1 MDETDG
7 RTQEPTAS
15 YVNVKFIFGRFVIHG
30 LRLARCARKGNSGS
44 TKHFF
49 GRSMIEFNLKKL
61 LKSRVPVLKWLPF
74 YTIHDALGDL
84 VAGLTVGLTLIPQA
98 IAYAGLAGLTP
109 QYGLYSAFAGSFVY
123 IVFGTCREVNIGPTA
138 LISLLTYT
146 YARGNPEYAVL
157 LCFLS
162 GCVTI
167 IFGILRLGFLVE
179 FVSIPV
185 VSGFTSAASVII
197 ACSQIK
203 SLLGLKIR
211 GESFVEIWKELANNI
226 GQTRIPDLVLSCC
239 CILVLLTLKKL
250 KDLKVSN
257 EILKKSIWFLGTGR
271 NALVVILCAVVS
283 YVYENHGGA
292 PFILTGHID
301 AGLPSVGP
309 PSFSRIAG
317 NRTETFVDMC
327 KNLGTGIV
335 VVPLISIIGNI
346 AIAKAF
352 SRGQF
357 LDATQEMLTLGLCN
371 VVGSFFHSMPVTGS
385 FSRSAVNNASGVRT
399 PLGGVYTGILVILAL
414 SLLTPYFYYIPRATL
429 SSVIISAVIFM
440 VEVKIIQPIWKC
452 SKRDLIPTFTTFFA
466 CLFAGVELGILI
478 GVTIDLAI
486 LIYFNARPTIYI
498 EYRNTPT
505 SSYTLVRPSAG
516 LLFPAVDYLRIYLI
530 EHLANDH
537 HKLLKTFK
545 NSKVVVLDCKHID
558 KIDFTAAQGLNMV
571 MRDFKEK
578 NHRLIMLRPSK
589 EILRSVQSLCE
600 ETIKVVNNDIELMA
614 ALKKLSTSKRAPT
627 ISTEVI
633 DMSNLKA
640 TDGTRDELTCTKL

>member
-1 MDETDG
+1 MT
-7 RTQEPTAS
+7 
-15 YVNVKFIFGRFVIHG
+15 G
-30 LRLARCARKGNSGS
+30 L
-44 TKHFF
+44 
-49 GRSMIEFNLKKL
+49 NLKRL
-61 LKSRVPVLKWLPF
+61 LKNRIPVLKWLPL
-74 YTIHDALGDL
+74 YRTKDALGDL

-123 IVFGTCREVNIGPTA
+123 IIFGTCREVNIGPTA

-146 YARGNPEYAVL
+146 YARGIPEYAIL

-162 GCVTI
+162 GCVTVVL
-167 IFGILRLGFLVE
+167 GILRLGFLVE

-185 VSGFTSAASVII
+185 VSGFTSAASLII

-203 SLLGLKIR
+203 SLLGLRIH

-226 GQTRIPDLVLSCC
+226 HRTRIPDLILSCC
-239 CILVLLTLKKL
+239 CILILLTLKKL
-250 KDLKVSN
+250 KDIKVSN
-257 EILKKSIWFLGTGR
+257 GILKKSIWFLGTGR

-283 YVYENHGGA
+283 YIYENRGGA
-292 PFILTGHID
+292 PFYLTGHIN
-301 AGLPSVGP
+301 AGLPSITP
-309 PSFSRIAG
+309 PPFYRNIR
-317 NRTETFVDMC
+317 NETETFVDMC
-327 KNLGTGIV
+327 KNLGTGIL
-335 VVPLISIIGNI
+335 VVPLISIIGNV

-352 SRGQF
+352 SRGQS

-371 VVGSFFHSMPVTGS
+371 IVGSFFHSMPVTGS

-399 PLGGVYTGILVILAL
+399 PLGGIYTGILVILSL

-429 SSVIISAVIFM
+429 SSVIVCAVIFM
-440 VEVKIIQPIWKC
+440 VEVKMIRPMWKC
-452 SKRDLIPTFTTFFA
+452 SKRDLIPTLATFFA

-505 SSYTLVRPSAG
+505 FNYILVRPSAG

-530 EHLANDH
+530 ENLANDH

-545 NSKVVVLDCKHID
+545 NSRVVVLDCKHID
-558 KIDFTAAQGLNMV
+558 KIDFTAAHGLNTV

-589 EILRSVQSLCE
+589 EILHSVQSLSK
-600 ETIKVVNNDIELMA
+600 ETIQVVNNDAELVA
-614 ALKKLSTSKRAPT
+614 ALKGYNTVKRIHEAGA
-627 ISTEVI
+627 EVI
-633 DMSNLKA
+633 DMSNGKA
-640 TDGTRDELTCTKL
+640 TIATRNELTSTKL

>member
-1 MDETDG
+1 MT
-7 RTQEPTAS
+7 
-15 YVNVKFIFGRFVIHG
+15 G
-30 LRLARCARKGNSGS
+30 L
-44 TKHFF
+44 
-49 GRSMIEFNLKKL
+49 NLKNL
-61 LKSRVPVLKWLPF
+61 LKKRVPILKWLPL
-74 YTIHDALGDL
+74 YKTKDALGDL

-123 IVFGTCREVNIGPTA
+123 IFFGTCSEVNIGPTA

-146 YARGNPEYAVL
+146 YARGIPEYAVL

-167 IFGILRLGFLVE
+167 VLGILRLGFLVE

-185 VSGFTSAASVII
+185 VSGFTSAASLII

-203 SLLGLKIR
+203 SLLGLKIH
-211 GESFVEIWKELANNI
+211 GESFIEIWRELVSNI
-226 GQTRIPDLVLSCC
+226 GRTRIPDLVLSCC
-239 CILVLLTLKKL
+239 CILILLTLKAL

-257 EILKKSIWFLGTGR
+257 NVFKKFIWFVGTGR

-283 YVYENHGGA
+283 YIYESRGGA

-301 AGLPSVGP
+301 AGLPTIQLP
-309 PSFSRIAG
+309 HFSRTIG
-317 NRTETFVDMC
+317 NQTETFFDMC
-327 KNLGTGIV
+327 NNLGTGILI
-335 VVPLISIIGNI
+335 VPLISIIGNV

-352 SRGQF
+352 SRGQS

-399 PLGGVYTGILVILAL
+399 PLGGIYTGILVIFAL
-414 SLLTPYFYYIPRATL
+414 TLLTPYFYYIPRATL

-440 VEVKIIQPIWKC
+440 IEVKMIRPIWKC
-452 SKRDLIPTFTTFFA
+452 SKRDLIPTFATFFA

-505 SSYTLVRPSAG
+505 LSYILVRPSAG

-530 EHLANDH
+530 ENLANDH

-545 NSKVVVLDCKHID
+545 NSKIVVLDCKHID
-558 KIDFTAAQGLNMV
+558 KIDFTAAQGLNTV
-571 MRDFKEK
+571 IRDFKEK
-578 NHRLIMLRPSK
+578 DHCLILLRPAK
-589 EILRSVQSLCE
+589 EILQSVQSLSE
-600 ETIKVVNNDIELMA
+600 ETIRVVNTDAELA
-614 ALKKLSTSKRAPT
+614 AVLKELNTKNRTQE
-627 ISTEVI
+627 INMEVI
-633 DMSNLKA
+633 DISNGKA
-640 TDGTRDELTCTKL
+640 TNSVSDELVSTKL

>member
-1 MDETDG
+1 M
-7 RTQEPTAS
+7 TA
-15 YVNVKFIFGRFVIHG
+15 
-30 LRLARCARKGNSGS
+30 
-44 TKHFF
+44 
-49 GRSMIEFNLKKL
+49 FNFKKL
-61 LKSRVPVLKWLPF
+61 LKNRVPVLKWLPL
-74 YTIHDALGDL
+74 YRTNDALGDL

-146 YARGNPEYAVL
+146 YARGIPEYAVL

-167 IFGILRLGFLVE
+167 ILGILRLGFLVE
-179 FVSIPV
+179 FVSMPV

-203 SLLGLKIR
+203 SLLGLRIH
-211 GESFVEIWKELANNI
+211 GESFIEIWKELAVNI
-226 GQTRIPDLVLSCC
+226 GWTRIPDLILSCV
-239 CILVLLTLKKL
+239 CILVLLILKKL
-250 KDLKVSN
+250 KDVKVSN
-257 EILKKSIWFLGTGR
+257 NILKKSIWFLGTGR
-271 NALVVILCAVVS
+271 NALVVIICAVVS
-283 YVYENHGGA
+283 YIYENRGGA

-301 AGLPSVGP
+301 AGLPSVEP
-309 PSFSRIAG
+309 PTFSKTVG
-317 NRTETFVDMC
+317 NNTETFLDMC

-335 VVPLISIIGNI
+335 IVPLISIIGNI

-352 SRGQF
+352 SGGQY

-371 VVGSFFHSMPVTGS
+371 VVGAFFHSMPVTGS

-399 PLGGVYTGILVILAL
+399 PLGGIYTGILVILSL

-429 SSVIISAVIFM
+429 SSVIINAVVFM
-440 VEVKIIQPIWKC
+440 IEVKMIRPIWRC
-452 SKRDLIPTFTTFFA
+452 SKRDLIPTFATFFA

-498 EYRNTPT
+498 EYTNTPT

-530 EHLANDH
+530 EHLDNANP
-537 HKLLKTFK
+537 KLLKTFK
-545 NSKVVVLDCKHID
+545 NSKIVVLDCKHID
-558 KIDFTAAQGLNMV
+558 KIDFTAAHGLNTV
-571 MRDFKEK
+571 IREFREK
-578 NHRLIMLRPSK
+578 NHCLIMLRPSK
-589 EILRSVQSLCE
+589 EVLQSVQSLSE
-600 ETIKVVNNDIELMA
+600 ETIMVATNDVELVA
-614 ALKKLSTSKRAPT
+614 ILKELSSFKRTPT
-627 ISTEVI
+627 VTMEII
-633 DMSNLKA
+633 NLKSVKT
-640 TDGTRDELTCTKL
+640 TDGTRDELTSTKL

>member
-1 MDETDG
+1 MT
-7 RTQEPTAS
+7 
-15 YVNVKFIFGRFVIHG
+15 G
-30 LRLARCARKGNSGS
+30 LNFKR
-44 TKHFF
+44 
-49 GRSMIEFNLKKL
+49 L
-61 LKSRVPVLKWLPF
+61 LKNRIPVLKWLPL
-74 YTIHDALGDL
+74 YRTKDALGDL

-123 IVFGTCREVNIGPTA
+123 IIFGTCREVNIGPTA

-146 YARGNPEYAVL
+146 YARGIPEYAIL

-162 GCVTI
+162 GCVTVVL
-167 IFGILRLGFLVE
+167 GTLRLGFLVE

-185 VSGFTSAASVII
+185 VSGFTSAASLII

-203 SLLGLKIR
+203 SLLGLRIH

-226 GQTRIPDLVLSCC
+226 HRTRIPDLILSCC
-239 CILVLLTLKKL
+239 CILILLTLKKL
-250 KDLKVSN
+250 KDIKVSN
-257 EILKKSIWFLGTGR
+257 GILKKFIWFLGTGR

-283 YVYENHGGA
+283 YIYENRGGA
-292 PFILTGHID
+292 PFYLTGHIN
-301 AGLPSVGP
+301 AGLPSITP
-309 PSFSRIAG
+309 PPFSR
-317 NRTETFVDMC
+317 NTRNETETFVDMC
-327 KNLGTGIV
+327 KNLGTGIL
-335 VVPLISIIGNI
+335 VVPLISIIGNV

-352 SRGQF
+352 SRGQS

-371 VVGSFFHSMPVTGS
+371 IVGSFFHSMPVTGS

-399 PLGGVYTGILVILAL
+399 PLGGIYTGILVILSL

-429 SSVIISAVIFM
+429 SSVIVCAVIFM
-440 VEVKIIQPIWKC
+440 VEVKMIRPMWKC
-452 SKRDLIPTFTTFFA
+452 SKRDLIPTLATFFA

-505 SSYTLVRPSAG
+505 FNYILVRPSAG

-530 EHLANDH
+530 ENLANDH

-545 NSKVVVLDCKHID
+545 NSRVVVLDCKHID
-558 KIDFTAAQGLNMV
+558 KIDFTAAHGLNTV

-589 EILRSVQSLCE
+589 EILHSVQSLSK
-600 ETIKVVNNDIELMA
+600 ETIQVVNNDAELVA
-614 ALKKLSTSKRAPT
+614 ALKGYNTVKRIHEAGA
-627 ISTEVI
+627 EVI
-633 DMSNLKA
+633 DMSNGKA
-640 TDGTRDELTCTKL
+640 TIATRNELTSTKL

>member
-1 MDETDG
+1 MT
-7 RTQEPTAS
+7 
-15 YVNVKFIFGRFVIHG
+15 G
-30 LRLARCARKGNSGS
+30 LNFKR
-44 TKHFF
+44 
-49 GRSMIEFNLKKL
+49 L
-61 LKSRVPVLKWLPF
+61 LKERIPVLKWLPL
-74 YTIHDALGDL
+74 YRTKDALGDL

-123 IVFGTCREVNIGPTA
+123 IIFGTCREVNIGPTA

-146 YARGNPEYAVL
+146 YARGIPEYAIL

-162 GCVTI
+162 GCVTVVL
-167 IFGILRLGFLVE
+167 GILRLGFLVE

-185 VSGFTSAASVII
+185 VSGFTSAASLII

-203 SLLGLKIR
+203 SLLGLRIH
-211 GESFVEIWKELANNI
+211 GESFIEIWKELANNI
-226 GQTRIPDLVLSCC
+226 HRTRIPDLILSCC
-239 CILVLLTLKKL
+239 CILILLTLKKL
-250 KDLKVSN
+250 KDIKVSN
-257 EILKKSIWFLGTGR
+257 GILKKSIWFLGTGR
-271 NALVVILCAVVS
+271 NALVVILCAMAS
-283 YVYENHGGA
+283 YIYENRGGA
-292 PFILTGHID
+292 PFYLTGHIS
-301 AGLPSVGP
+301 AGLPSITP
-309 PSFSRIAG
+309 PPFSRNIR
-317 NRTETFVDMC
+317 NETETFVDMC
-327 KNLGTGIV
+327 KNLGTGIL
-335 VVPLISIIGNI
+335 VVPLISIIGNV

-352 SRGQF
+352 SRGQM

-371 VVGSFFHSMPVTGS
+371 IVGSFFHSMPVTGS

-399 PLGGVYTGILVILAL
+399 PLGGIYTGILVILSL

-429 SSVIISAVIFM
+429 SSVIVCAVIFM
-440 VEVKIIQPIWKC
+440 VEVKMIRPMWKC
-452 SKRDLIPTFTTFFA
+452 SKRDLIPTLATFLA

-505 SSYTLVRPSAG
+505 FNYILVRPSAG

-530 EHLANDH
+530 ENLANDH

-545 NSKVVVLDCKHID
+545 NSRVVVLDCKHID
-558 KIDFTAAQGLNMV
+558 KIDFTAAHGLNTV

-589 EILRSVQSLCE
+589 EILHSVQSLSE
-600 ETIKVVNNDIELMA
+600 ETIQVVNNDAELVA
-614 ALKKLSTSKRAPT
+614 ALKGYNTVKRIHEADA
-627 ISTEVI
+627 EVI
-633 DMSNLKA
+633 DMSNGKA
-640 TDGTRDELTCTKL
+640 TIATRNELTSTKL